1 MRILIL
7 TNFYPPYELGG
18 QGRSCQQVVEG
29 LQQRGH
35 SVLVLTSR
43 HGAYNQPCQAGDVR
57 RCLYLEMDLTPLRHG
72 LIFFTRRRQREKHNL
87 HSLQRLLT
95 QFQPDLV
102 FVWGMWNLSHSLPA
116 LAEAYCPGRV
126 IYRFAEY
133 WPTLPSQH
141 ELYWRAPGRNWV
153 SRLVKEPLSRLAL
166 TLLAKDGQR
175 PALRFE
181 QVICVSRATRDVL
194 VEAGIPVAQARIIH
208 TGLDVE
214 QYPGGDGHQTEN
226 EHEGLKLLYA
236 GRLAADKGV
245 ETTIEAMAHLVR
257 ERGVLGVRLSLAGSG
272 SADYTNHLRQLVADA
287 DLDSHITFL
296 GWIPHEKMADL
307 MHQFDALLVPSKWP
321 EPFARVVL
329 EGMVSGLVVI
339 ATPTGGTSEIIRDE
353 ENGLLFE
360 PGNSQELAQKIAC
373 LAVNLQLRKQLR
385 NAGRKT
391 VSEQFTLTKM
401 LDLYEGFLL
410 QVAANH
416 GRTRINGVER

>member
-1 MRILIL
+1 MRILFL

-29 LQQRGH
+29 LKQRGH
-35 SVLVLTSR
+35 SALVLTSR
-43 HGAYNQPCQAGDVR
+43 HGIDNQPPEDDEVC
-57 RCLYLEMDLTPLRHG
+57 RCLYLQMELTPLRHG

-87 HSLQRLLT
+87 HILQRLLA

-116 LAEAYCPGRV
+116 LAEAQCPGRV
-126 IYRFAEY
+126 VYRFAEY

-141 ELYWRAPGRNWV
+141 ELYWRAPGRNRV
-153 SRLVKEPLSRLAL
+153 SRLVKEPLGRLAL
-166 TLLAKDGQR
+166 ALLARDGQR

-181 QVICVSRATRDVL
+181 HVICVSRATRDVL
-194 VEAGIPVAQARIIH
+194 VEAGIPVAHARTIH

-214 QYPGGDGHQTEN
+214 EYPNGDGLHSDDEHQE
-226 EHEGLKLLYA
+226 LRLLYA
-236 GRLAADKGV
+236 GRLSADKGV
-245 ETTIEAMAHLVR
+245 ETAIEAMEYLVR
-257 ERGVLGVRLSLAGSG
+257 DQGIRQVTLSLAGSG
-272 SADYTNHLRQLVADA
+272 SADYMSHLRQLVAHA
-287 DLDSHITFL
+287 GLESFITFL
-296 GWIPHEKMADL
+296 GWIPHEKMPRL
-307 MHQFDALLVPSKWP
+307 MLHFDALLVPSKWP

-329 EGMVSGLVVI
+329 EGMVSGLVVV

-360 PGNSQELAQKIAC
+360 PGNSQELAQKITC
-373 LAVNLQLRKQLR
+373 LAADLQLRQQLR

-401 LDLYEGFLL
+401 LDLYENFLL
-410 QVAANH
+410 EVAANH
-416 GRTRINGVER
+416 GRTRSNSVER